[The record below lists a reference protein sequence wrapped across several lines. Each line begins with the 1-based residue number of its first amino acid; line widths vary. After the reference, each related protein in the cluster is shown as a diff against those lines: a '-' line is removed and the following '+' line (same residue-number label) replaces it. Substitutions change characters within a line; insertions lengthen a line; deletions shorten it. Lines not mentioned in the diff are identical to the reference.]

1 MCLLTWELV
10 GAVVGAGL
18 ASGREIAAFFSRY
31 GGWSIAGIIVAV
43 VVICVLADT
52 RLPSVWQGKWP
63 ERVWNILLSLLL
75 IATGGAMLSGA
86 GEVASLMLPVH
97 GAYWLGLLGT
107 LVLAWFLAHRTVA
120 GLAWVSRILLGVLTA
135 LIVLGLTLPPM
146 KAASIYAYHPAE
158 AVVRGMTYGGF
169 NASLQAPIMAMALN
183 RTAKERKRAA
193 WMAGLLIFLLLML
206 GNAVLLRHPALIAEP
221 MPFMQ
226 MLHAFGKPGYYLGGI
241 SLYLAIL
248 STLTACMR
256 GLKGGILSGAGI
268 LLVSL
273 LGFTGVVEIAYPL
286 LGGGC
291 FLMLLAAKLM
301 NSCPNPFH
309 SRKDML

>member
-31 GGWSIAGIIVAV
+31 GAWSVAGIILAV
-43 VVICVLADT
+43 CVIYVLADAC
-52 RLPSVWQGKWP
+52 LPCAWHGKWP
-63 ERVWNILLSLLL
+63 EMLWNTLLSLLL

-86 GEVASLMLPVH
+86 GEVAALMLPLH
-97 GAYWLGLLGT
+97 GAYWLGMLGT
-107 LVLAWFLAHRTVA
+107 LLLAWFLANRTVT
-120 GLAWVSRILLGVLTA
+120 GLAWVSRVLLCVLTA

-146 KAASIYAYHPAE
+146 KAASMIAYSPWE
-158 AVVRGMTYGGF
+158 ALLRGLTYGGF
-169 NASLQAPIMAMALN
+169 NASLQAPIMAMAVD
-183 RTAKERKRAA
+183 RPSKDRKRAA
-193 WMAGLLIFLLLML
+193 WMAGLLILLLLLL
-206 GNAVLLRHPALIAEP
+206 GNAVLLRHPALLMEP
-221 MPFMQ
+221 MPFLK
-226 MLHAFGKPGYYLGGI
+226 MLQAFGKPGYYLGGV

-256 GLKGGILSGAGI
+256 GLKGGMLSGAGI